1 MFYCKIILTIF
12 LFIYKFKLIYIKNI
26 IKKNQYNHEIIK
38 NKIKKKILK
47 KIRKPPKSNRTL
59 KMNENKNELDYNP
72 SDKTNK
78 QIKRKMKTY
87 ERGKPNN
94 VKKEV

>member
-1 MFYCKIILTIF
+1 
-12 LFIYKFKLIYIKNI
+12 
-26 IKKNQYNHEIIK
+26 
-38 NKIKKKILK
+38 
-47 KIRKPPKSNRTL
+47 
-59 KMNENKNELDYNP
+59 MNENKNELDYNP